1 MRTTILGTACF
12 LVLGQTFTILS
23 AQEGALAQQ
32 PANASSIQSGP
43 MSADNLR
50 PTYIL
55 GPGDQIIIRAFEMEE
70 IGERP
75 VLIDGDGNIN
85 VPVVGVIHA
94 AGLKVSQLEASL
106 IVALKKYVKEP
117 RVTINIVQFRS
128 EPVFFVGAFQ
138 RPGIYPLQGR
148 RTLVEML
155 SAVGGLQPNAS
166 RTIKVS
172 RRKEIGSIPLPNA
185 IPTPDGKGS
194 TVRISLGSLRDNVN
208 PAEDIVLEPFDVVT
222 VEKAELIY
230 VNGALGHVG
239 GIDLQEKDSM
249 SVTQLVTMAGGLRPE
264 ARPEKARILR
274 PVLNTSKRAEIPLN
288 ITRIMEGKDTDFAVM
303 PNDLLYVPAKS
314 GFTLDSKSIL
324 ILVPLAVSL
333 SVLLTR

>member
-1 MRTTILGTACF
+1 MAGFLILGFTTAT
-12 LVLGQTFTILS
+12 LP
-23 AQEGALAQQ
+23 AQEANRAQQ
-32 PANASSIQSGP
+32 PASAQSVQTGP

-50 PTYIL
+50 PTYVL

-70 IGERP
+70 ISERP

-94 AGLKVSQLEASL
+94 AGLKVSQLEAAL

-172 RRKEIGSIPLPNA
+172 RRTEIGSIPLPNA
-185 IPTPDGKGS
+185 VPTPDGKGS

-239 GIDLQEKDSM
+239 GIDLQEKDSL
-249 SVTQLVTMAGGLRPE
+249 SVTQLVTMAGGLKPE
-264 ARPEKARILR
+264 ANAEKARILR

-303 PNDLLYVPAKS
+303 PNDLLYVPTKS
-314 GFTLDSKSIL
+314 GFRQTLDGKSVL
-324 ILVPLAVSL
+324 VFVPLIVSIT
-333 SVLLTR
+333 VLLARGL